1 MLERFKTSNDFR
13 LNFQYFLLQGFYWM
27 IVCCAISLGSAYL
40 SDRGY
45 STAGIGIL
53 FALAFALAALL
64 QPIISINT
72 DNSSRYT
79 VVDVLTV
86 LGIIVTLDLLLACT
100 TSGKTIA
107 TGLTFFVGVMFAQL
121 VQPFL
126 NALNF
131 FIEDHGVEMNY
142 GVARANGSFFFFII
156 SLVAG
161 NLMKA
166 TSERAL
172 PIIGFIASV
181 CFMVVLIWMRYTLNK
196 SSKSFAKEYDPFE
209 KRQAGE
215 EITVKAVKKFITDNI
230 AFFVIMIGVT
240 CFFFGHVLINNFIYQ
255 ITSHVGGDEADT
267 GGILA
272 LAALVEL
279 PAMIFFNKIKYRFS
293 TKFLFGVS
301 AFFFFIKML
310 FTSIATNVGMLYFSM
325 IFQALAFAL
334 FIPASVHFVDEFMAA
349 KDSVKGQAFLV
360 VAMTLANALAS
371 FVGGGAMFSFGV
383 TFSLWFST
391 AISLA
396 GVLICIYG
404 LFRINAKK

>member
-1 MLERFKTSNDFR
+1 MA
-13 LNFQYFLLQGFYWM
+13 
-27 IVCCAISLGSAYL
+27 AI
-40 SDRGY
+40 
-45 STAGIGIL
+45 
-53 FALAFALAALL
+53 L

-86 LGIIVTLDLLLACT
+86 LGIIVTIDMFLACT
-100 TSGKTIA
+100 TSGKSIA
-107 TGLTFFVGVMFAQL
+107 TGLTFFIGVMFAQL

-131 FIEDHGVEMNY
+131 FIEDRGVEMNY
-142 GVARANGSFFFFII
+142 GVARANGSLFFFVI

-166 TSERAL
+166 TSERVL
-172 PIIGFIASV
+172 PILGFIASV
-181 CFMVVLIWMRYTLNK
+181 GFMSILIWLRYTLSK

-215 EITVKAVKKFITDNI
+215 EITVKTVKKFISDNM

-240 CFFFGHVLINNFIYQ
+240 CFFFGHVLINNFVYQ

-279 PAMIFFNKIKYRFS
+279 PAMILFNKIKYRYS
-293 TKFLFGVS
+293 TKLLFGIS
-301 AFFFFIKML
+301 AFFFFVKIL
-310 FTSIATNVGMLYFSM
+310 FTALASTVGMLYFSM

-334 FIPASVHFVDEFMAA
+334 FIPASVHFVDEFMPA

-371 FVGGGAMFSFGV
+371 FVGGG
-383 TFSLWFST
+383 LT
-391 AISLA
+391 ACHQSCWK
-396 GVLICIYG
+396 VSRCTDVP
-404 LFRINAKK
+404 R

>member
-166 TSERAL
+166 TSERVL

-215 EITVKAVKKFITDNI
+215 EISVKAVKKFITDNI

>member
-1 MLERFKTSNDFR
+1 MLERLKTSNDFR

-53 FALAFALAALL
+53 FALAFAMAAIL

-86 LGIIVTLDLLLACT
+86 LGIIVTIDMSLACT
-100 TSGKTIA
+100 TSGKSIA
-107 TGLTFFVGVMFAQL
+107 TGLTFFIGVMFAQL

-131 FIEDHGVEMNY
+131 FIEDRGVEMNY
-142 GVARANGSFFFFII
+142 GVARANGSLFFFVI

-166 TSERAL
+166 SSERVL
-172 PIIGFIASV
+172 PILGFIASV
-181 CFMVVLIWMRYTLNK
+181 GFMSILIWLRYTLSK

-215 EITVKAVKKFITDNI
+215 EITVKTVKKFISDNM

-240 CFFFGHVLINNFIYQ
+240 CFFFGHVLINNFVYQ

-279 PAMIFFNKIKYRFS
+279 PAMILFNKIKYRYS
-293 TKFLFGVS
+293 TKLLFGIS
-301 AFFFFIKML
+301 AFFFFVKIL
-310 FTSIATNVGMLYFSM
+310 FTALASTVGMLYFSM

-334 FIPASVHFVDEFMAA
+334 FIPASVHFVDEFMPA

-371 FVGGGAMFSFGV
+371 FVGGGCMYTFGV

-391 AISLA
+391 VITLA
-396 GVLICIYG
+396 GVVVCICG

>member
-1 MLERFKTSNDFR
+1 MLERLKTSNDFR

-45 STAGIGIL
+45 STAGIGVL
-53 FALAFALAALL
+53 FALAFAMAALL

-86 LGIIVTLDLLLACT
+86 LGIIVTIDLLLACT
-100 TSGKTIA
+100 TTGKSIA

-131 FIEDHGVEMNY
+131 FIEDHGIEMNY
-142 GVARANGSFFFFII
+142 GVARANGSLFFFVI
-156 SLVAG
+156 SLIAG

-166 TSERAL
+166 TSERVL
-172 PIIGFIASV
+172 PILGFIASI
-181 CFMVVLIWMRYTLNK
+181 CFMVVLIWMRYTLNN
-196 SSKSFAKEYDPFE
+196 STKSFAKEYDPFE

-215 EITVKAVKKFITDNI
+215 QITVKTVKKFITENMT
-230 AFFVIMIGVT
+230 FFVIMIGVT

-255 ITSHVGGDEADT
+255 ITNHVGGDEADT

-279 PAMIFFNKIKYRFS
+279 PAMIFFNKIKYKFS
-293 TKFLFGVS
+293 TKLLFGVS
-301 AFFFFIKML
+301 ALFFFIKIL
-310 FTSIATNVGMLYFSM
+310 FTSIATSVGMLYFSM

-334 FIPASVHFVDEFMAA
+334 FIPASVHFVDEFMSD
-349 KDSVKGQAFLV
+349 KDAVKGQAFLV

-371 FVGGGAMFSFGV
+371 FLGGGFMYTCGV

-391 AISLA
+391 VITLA

>member
-1 MLERFKTSNDFR
+1 MLERLKTSNDFR

-45 STAGIGIL
+45 STAGIGVL
-53 FALAFALAALL
+53 FALAFAMAALL

-86 LGIIVTLDLLLACT
+86 LGIIVTIDLLLACT
-100 TSGKTIA
+100 TTGKSIA

-131 FIEDHGVEMNY
+131 FIEDHGIEMNY
-142 GVARANGSFFFFII
+142 GVARANGSLFFFVI
-156 SLVAG
+156 SLIAG

-166 TSERAL
+166 TSERVL
-172 PIIGFIASV
+172 PILGFIASI
-181 CFMVVLIWMRYTLNK
+181 CFMVVLIWMRYTLNN
-196 SSKSFAKEYDPFE
+196 STKSFAKEYDPFE

-215 EITVKAVKKFITDNI
+215 EITVKTVKKFITENMT
-230 AFFVIMIGVT
+230 FFVIMIGVT

-255 ITSHVGGDEADT
+255 ITNHVGGDEADT

-279 PAMIFFNKIKYRFS
+279 PAMIFFNKIKYKFS
-293 TKFLFGVS
+293 TKLLFGVS
-301 AFFFFIKML
+301 ALFFFIKIL
-310 FTSIATNVGMLYFSM
+310 FTSIATSVGMLYFSM

-334 FIPASVHFVDEFMAA
+334 FIPASVHFVDEFMPD
-349 KDSVKGQAFLV
+349 KDAVKGQAFLV

-371 FVGGGAMFSFGV
+371 ILGGGFMYTCGV

-391 AISLA
+391 VITLV